1 MGTPPNPQLAAEQ
14 PTSIQ
19 GLQRQQPARTAWSAE
34 ADARFVKILAQ
45 HTTCDDVNGLGLN
58 HTYMDQSA
66 IQLVEDS
73 LSHNVGIQDI
83 VAECNRRFPN
93 KNEAHYSVESIE
105 LLVELSRNCPG
116 YSFQQLNQKHMNM
129 WTRAIVPF
137 RQVFETGTLYKS
149 KQLFHKDC
157 KKFAKVF
164 INFFTFVIQSGIT
177 ADYAPTL
184 IKNAGQASK
193 LLEQWAIAMFEHH
206 GTNMSKF
213 FFRCGLHLC
222 RAYIRSKQVVYPTAA
237 EHAILTSPGPSAG
250 DVLAVLKSYYGYI
263 CEYEGVSPAAKF
275 EMDTRNMQSNKA
287 LINKVPVDP
296 RYVSQMAPVVHPNV
310 VLSPST
316 PHAAYSRPAPVE
328 HVYPPD
334 HHHVAVD
341 PRSIGPRQAAM
352 PHLAPR
358 HPGVAMHPSSRPTG
372 PQPVRQHFNH
382 NRVHPYSPAYTMH
395 RQQVEQGVRGGH
407 IHQSPVASPHM
418 PMRQQPGHDNRPHPS
433 ELSRP
438 GLPVRR
444 AASPEYGPRYALPF
458 PPVSNAMRAE
468 QPRDS
473 QSQPVRLA
481 PILENRQARVGQAIG
496 KLVDDVIDHLDN
508 QPASATES
516 KPEPSSETQ
525 MKAKDIVNRAIAEDN
540 AGNYEE
546 AYKLYQNAIEWY
558 LTGIKYEKI
567 DSRKLTIRKRLTE
580 YMDRAEQLKEHLA
593 KARDSRKPV
602 SVGSGNGGAKKKAGA
617 KDDDDSG
624 GLDSETR
631 KLRQGLEGA
640 ILSEKPNVHWDD
652 VAGLDGAKEALKEA
666 VILPIRFPQLFTGK
680 RTPWRGIL
688 LYGPPGTGKSYLA
701 KAVATEADSTF
712 YAVSSSDLVSKWMGE
727 SERLVKNLFAMARE
741 NKPSI
746 IFIDE
751 VDSLCGTRGE
761 GESEASRRIKTEF
774 LVQMNGVGNDDT
786 GVLVLGAT
794 NIPWALD
801 SAIRRRF
808 EKRIFIPLPDAAARA
823 RMFQLHIG
831 NTPCTL
837 TQRDYKMLAERT
849 EGYSGSDIAVIV
861 RDALMQPIRKVQVA
875 THFKRV
881 RCPVDRA
888 APAGPQR
895 DYWTPCSPGDPHA
908 IEKTWSEVASDE
920 LWEPDLSSSDFLKAV
935 KNSRPTVN
943 DADLEKQIEFTS
955 DFGQEG

>member
-1 MGTPPNPQLAAEQ
+1 MTRVPSAANLFSAFASKRKAQDGSPTARPQQDTPASKLKQHTSYTKTKPSSIREEESFPPKTHFVRTLA
-14 PTSIQ
+14 
-19 GLQRQQPARTAWSAE
+19 R
-34 ADARFVKILAQ
+34 
-45 HTTCDDVNGLGLN
+45 HTTCDGTNGLHLN
-58 HTYMDQSA
+58 HSYVDQVA

-73 LSHNVGIQDI
+73 LSHNVDAAIIAQ
-83 VAECNRRFPN
+83 ECSSRFPN
-93 KNEAHYSVESIE
+93 KNDAHYSVQSIE
-105 LLVELSRNCPG
+105 LLGELSKNCPG
-116 YSFQQLNQKHMNM
+116 FSLQQLNQKHMNM
-129 WTRAIVPF
+129 WTRTIVPF
-137 RQVFETGTLYKS
+137 RQVFETGMLYKS
-149 KQLFHKDC
+149 KPLFHKDC
-157 KKFAKVF
+157 KRFSKVF
-164 INFFTFVIQSGIT
+164 INFLVFVVQNGIVT
-177 ADYAPTL
+177 DYCPTL
-184 IKNAGQASK
+184 IKSTGQASK
-193 LLEQWAIAMFEHH
+193 LLEQWIVAMFEHH
-206 GTNMSKF
+206 GVNMSHF
-213 FFRCGLHLC
+213 MFQCGLRLC
-222 RAYIRSKQVVYPTAA
+222 RAYIRNKQTMHPTAS
-237 EHAILTSPGPSAG
+237 EHAILSSPIPSAS
-250 DVLAVLKSYYGYI
+250 DVLVVLKSYFGYI
-263 CEYEGVSPAAKF
+263 CEYEGVTPAVKF
-275 EMDTRNMQSNKA
+275 EMDSRNIQANTSYAN
-287 LINKVPVDP
+287 
-296 RYVSQMAPVVHPNV
+296 QAP
-310 VLSPST
+310 
-316 PHAAYSRPAPVE
+316 
-328 HVYPPD
+328 
-334 HHHVAVD
+334 
-341 PRSIGPRQAAM
+341 
-352 PHLAPR
+352 
-358 HPGVAMHPSSRPTG
+358 
-372 PQPVRQHFNH
+372 
-382 NRVHPYSPAYTMH
+382 
-395 RQQVEQGVRGGH
+395 
-407 IHQSPVASPHM
+407 
-418 PMRQQPGHDNRPHPS
+418 
-433 ELSRP
+433 
-438 GLPVRR
+438 
-444 AASPEYGPRYALPF
+444 
-458 PPVSNAMRAE
+458 
-468 QPRDS
+468 
-473 QSQPVRLA
+473 
-481 PILENRQARVGQAIG
+481 
-496 KLVDDVIDHLDN
+496 
-508 QPASATES
+508 
-516 KPEPSSETQ
+516 
-525 MKAKDIVNRAIAEDN
+525 KAKDIVNRAIAEDT

-593 KARDSRKPV
+593 KSRDNRNPV
-602 SVGSGNGGAKKKAGA
+602 SVGSTNGNSGGGAKKKAGG
-617 KDDDDSG
+617 KDDDEGGGGS
-624 GLDSETR
+624 GLDSETK

-640 ILSEKPNVHWDD
+640 ILSEKPNVHWED
-652 VAGLDGAKEALKEA
+652 VAGLDGAKESLKEA
-666 VILPIRFPQLFTGK
+666 VILPIKFPQLFTGK

-881 RCPVDRA
+881 RY
-888 APAGPQR
+888 PADSSVPDGPQR

-908 IEKTWSEVASDE
+908 IEKTWSEVGSDE

-943 DADLEKQIEFTS
+943 DADLEKQIEFTN